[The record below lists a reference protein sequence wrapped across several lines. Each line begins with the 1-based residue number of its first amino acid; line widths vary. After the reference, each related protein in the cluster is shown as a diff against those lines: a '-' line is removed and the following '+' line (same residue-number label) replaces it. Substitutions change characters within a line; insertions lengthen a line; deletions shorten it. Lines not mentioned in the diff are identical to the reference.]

1 MEIKNVIAKVKEWS
15 KTLDPDEQAVIEKV
29 LDKALSDED
38 LQRVTGG
45 QMYSNAPPP
54 KLGNSLEDKIPFCKP
69 KL

>member
-15 KTLDPDEQAVIEKV
+15 KTLDPDEQAVIDKV

-45 QMYSNAPPP
+45 IVYNNVAGPVQ
-54 KLGNSLEDKIPFCKP
+54 DKAPFCKP